1 MPSSRGPALGRR
13 AAPCLDAMDKASTTQ
28 AVLATGNAGK
38 LREMAALLAPVGL
51 RLIAQGELGIAAA
64 AETAVTF
71 VENALQKA
79 RHASGAAGLPAIADD
94 SGLVVPALGGAP
106 GVRSARYAGDDAT
119 DAQNNRKLIGA
130 LAGIEDRS
138 AWFYCALVFLEHP
151 EDPAPLLAT
160 GLWRGRIIDQPRGEG
175 GFGYDPHFL
184 VPRLG
189 RTSAEL
195 APEEKN
201 TLSHRG
207 QAVAAL
213 LQRLRERSEGP

>member
-1 MPSSRGPALGRR
+1 MPRSRAR
-13 AAPCLDAMDKASTTQ
+13 ATQ

-38 LREMAALLAPVGL
+38 LREMAALLAPIGFQL
-51 RLIAQGELGIAAA
+51 RAQGELGIAAA

-79 RHASGAAGLPAIADD
+79 RHASRAARLPAIADD

-130 LAGIEDRS
+130 LTGIEDRS
-138 AWFYCALVFLEHP
+138 AWFFCALVFIERP

-160 GLWRGRIIDQPRGEG
+160 GLWRGQIIDQPRGEG

-201 TLSHRG
+201 ALSHRG

>member
-1 MPSSRGPALGRR
+1 MSRSRAL
-13 AAPCLDAMDKASTTQ
+13 ATE

-38 LREMAALLAPVGL
+38 LQEMAALLAPIGF

-79 RHASGAAGLPAIADD
+79 RHASAAAGLPAIADD

-119 DAQNNRKLIGA
+119 AAQNNRKLIGA

-138 AWFYCALVFLEHP
+138 AWFYCALVFIEAP
-151 EDPAPLLAT
+151 EDPVPLLAT

-201 TLSHRG
+201 ALSHRG

-213 LQRLRERSEGP
+213 LQRLRERGDRP

>member
-1 MPSSRGPALGRR
+1 MSRSR
-13 AAPCLDAMDKASTTQ
+13 ARATE

-38 LREMAALLAPVGL
+38 LREMATLLAPIGL

-64 AETAVTF
+64 AETGVTF

-184 VPRLG
+184 VPRLD

-201 TLSHRG
+201 ALSHRG

>member
-1 MPSSRGPALGRR
+1 MPRSRAR
-13 AAPCLDAMDKASTTQ
+13 ATQ

-38 LREMAALLAPVGL
+38 LREMAMLLAPIGFQL
-51 RLIAQGELGIAAA
+51 RAQGELGIAAA

-79 RHASGAAGLPAIADD
+79 RHASRAARLPAIADD

-130 LAGIEDRS
+130 LTGIEDRS
-138 AWFYCALVFLEHP
+138 AWFFCALVFIERP

-160 GLWRGRIIDQPRGEG
+160 GLWRGQIIDQPRGEG

-184 VPRLG
+184 VPHLG

-201 TLSHRG
+201 ALSHRG

>member
-1 MPSSRGPALGRR
+1 MSRSR
-13 AAPCLDAMDKASTTQ
+13 ARATE

-38 LREMAALLAPVGL
+38 LQEMAALLAPIGL

-64 AETAVTF
+64 AETGVTF

-94 SGLVVPALGGAP
+94 SGLVVPVLGGAP

-138 AWFYCALVFLEHP
+138 AWFYCALVFIERP

-184 VPRLG
+184 VPHLD

-201 TLSHRG
+201 ALSHRG

>member
-1 MPSSRGPALGRR
+1 MSRSRAL
-13 AAPCLDAMDKASTTQ
+13 ATE

-38 LREMAALLAPVGL
+38 LREMAALLAPIGL
-51 RLIAQGELGIAAA
+51 RLTAQGELGIAAA
-64 AETAVTF
+64 AETGVTF

-138 AWFYCALVFLEHP
+138 AWFYCALVFIERP

-201 TLSHRG
+201 ALSHRG